1 MIQPPKESR
10 GLPSSTRMRGRAEFA
25 RLHAT
30 GRRLTNGC
38 LVANWIPLRE
48 GESSRF
54 GVIGSRKLGPAHI
67 RNRARRLLREA
78 FRLHR
83 NELVSPVALV
93 LVARRSITGMRFAE
107 VERDFVEALRRGKI
121 LR

>member
-1 MIQPPKESR
+1 
-10 GLPSSTRMRGRAEFA
+10 MRDRAEFA

-48 GESSRF
+48 GETSRF
-54 GVIGSRKLGPAHI
+54 GVIGSRKLGPAHL

-83 NELVSPVALV
+83 SEFVSPVALV
-93 LVARRSITGMRFAE
+93 LVARRSITGLRLAD
-107 VERDFVEALRRGKI
+107 VERDFLGALRKGKI
-121 LR
+121 LQ